1 MKLLIHHIRQH
12 IPMVIG
18 ASLLLLVVDGFILI
32 YRLSGL
38 SRAAAVYA
46 GLLTFVLLGSLLAR
60 RIFSL
65 HLPIQSKEDP
75 MPKKQ
80 LLPPS
85 DHANKREVSVNLRFS
100 QEDYERLKRVADF
113 SSTTIA
119 NLLFYVTI
127 NTTLPMMEQAVKR
140 AQSDPSPDAQSEPPS
155 QGEVEPIEAQS

>member
-1 MKLLIHHIRQH
+1 
-12 IPMVIG
+12 
-18 ASLLLLVVDGFILI
+18 
-32 YRLSGL
+32 
-38 SRAAAVYA
+38 
-46 GLLTFVLLGSLLAR
+46 
-60 RIFSL
+60 
-65 HLPIQSKEDP
+65 

-100 QEDYERLKRVADF
+100 QEDYERLKQVADF

-140 AQSDPSPDAQSEPPS
+140 AQTDKSAE
-155 QGEVEPIEAQS
+155 